1 MLQQNASFS
10 CLKIGMIH
18 KFLCFLCFEEHFK
31 RNFIQPLL
39 HFAYIVPVDKIYKL
53 LLMFI
58 LWDVYIFMYI

>member
-1 MLQQNASFS
+1 MQVFFV
-10 CLKIGMIH
+10 LKIEMMH
-18 KFLCFLCFEEHFK
+18 RFSYFLCFEEHFK
-31 RNFIQPLL
+31 RNFIQSLL

>member
-1 MLQQNASFS
+1 MQAFFV
-10 CLKIGMIH
+10 LKIEMMH
-18 KFLCFLCFEEHFK
+18 RFSYFLCFEEHFK